1 MSLMTPNADLFRTL
15 ADPTR
20 RAVFERLAA
29 REMTVSE
36 LTTGFAVS
44 QPAISQHLS
53 ALRGAGLV
61 SERREGRF
69 AYYRAEPEALAPLLE
84 WVDRYR
90 TFWPER
96 IEKLKQVLKGM
107 DQ

>member
-1 MSLMTPNADLFRTL
+1 MTHAELFRTL

-20 RAVFERLAA
+20 RAVFERLAGT
-29 REMTVSE
+29 EMTVSE
-36 LTTGFAVS
+36 LKAGFEVS

-61 SERREGRF
+61 EERRAGRN
-69 AYYRAEPEALAPLLE
+69 AYYRARPEGLAPLTD
-84 WVDRYR
+84 WVERYR
-90 TFWPER
+90 AFWPQR
-96 IEKLKQVLKGM
+96 IEALKGVLKGM

>member
-1 MSLMTPNADLFRTL
+1 MTHAELFRTL

-20 RAVFERLAA
+20 RAVFERLAGT
-29 REMTVSE
+29 EMTVSE
-36 LTTGFAVS
+36 LKAGFEVS

-61 SERREGRF
+61 EERRQGRN
-69 AYYRAEPEALAPLLE
+69 AYYRARLEGLAPLTD
-84 WVDRYR
+84 WVERYR
-90 TFWPER
+90 AFWPQR
-96 IEKLKQVLKGM
+96 IEALKGVLKGM

>member
-1 MSLMTPNADLFRTL
+1 MTHADLFRTL

-20 RAVFERLAA
+20 RAVFERLAGS
-29 REMTVSE
+29 EMTVSE
-36 LTTGFAVS
+36 LKAGFEVS

-61 SERREGRF
+61 EERRQGRN
-69 AYYRAEPEALAPLLE
+69 AYYRARLEGLAPLTD
-84 WVDRYR
+84 WVERYR
-90 TFWPER
+90 AFWPQR
-96 IEKLKQVLKGM
+96 IEALKGVLKGM

>member
-1 MSLMTPNADLFRTL
+1 MTHADLFRTL

-20 RAVFERLAA
+20 RAVFERLAGT
-29 REMTVSE
+29 EMTVSE
-36 LTTGFAVS
+36 LKAGFEVS

-61 SERREGRF
+61 EERRQGRN
-69 AYYRAEPEALAPLLE
+69 AYYRARLEGLAPLTD
-84 WVDRYR
+84 WVERYR
-90 TFWPER
+90 AFWPQR
-96 IEKLKQVLKGM
+96 IEALKGVLKGM

>member
-1 MSLMTPNADLFRTL
+1 MQELAIFRAL
-15 ADPTR
+15 SDPTR
-20 RAVFERLAA
+20 RTVFERLAQ
-29 REMTVSE
+29 RELSVGE
-36 LTTGFAVS
+36 LAQGFEVS

-61 SERREGRF
+61 IERREGRR
-69 AYYRAEPEALAPLLE
+69 AYYRVNPEGLAPLAD

-90 TFWPER
+90 SFWPER
-96 IEKLKQVLKGM
+96 VERLKSVLKEI

>member
-1 MSLMTPNADLFRTL
+1 MQELAIFRAL
-15 ADPTR
+15 SDPTR
-20 RAVFERLAA
+20 RTVFERLSQGETSVGELAA
-29 REMTVSE
+29 
-36 LTTGFAVS
+36 GFAVS

-61 SERREGRF
+61 LERREGRH
-69 AYYRAEPEALAPLLE
+69 AYYRVNPEGLRPLAD

-90 TFWPER
+90 SFWPER
-96 IEKLKQVLKGM
+96 IERLKSVLKEI